1 MPKDLA
7 VIFQSQRKSLQK
19 KANKRELERTWF
31 SMVFWALGIPFEV
44 GTFLLQWKYSCSFRI
59 QLCLRSL
66 CLWCGRHLLGWNLLV
81 FPLLC
86 SVVMISVLHCLSRRS
101 FDVSHISPVPSELK
115 NDQVYLSFKF
125 PWSCDL
131 QLLPCSLQSKTNKPL
146 GFQISVSFLIPK
158 RCSVEHHLLDVITCA
173 TY

>member
-7 VIFQSQRKSLQK
+7 VIFQSRRKSLQK

-44 GTFLLQWKYSCSFRI
+44 ETFLLQWKYSCSFRI

-86 SVVMISVLHCLSRRS
+86 SVVMISVLHCLSLVDLLMYPTSVPFHLNSRTTKYTFLSSFHGLVTYNYSPALCKAKPTNPWVFRS
-101 FDVSHISPVPSELK
+101 LSYFSSLRDVQWNII
-115 NDQVYLSFKF
+115 YLM
-125 PWSCDL
+125 
-131 QLLPCSLQSKTNKPL
+131 
-146 GFQISVSFLIPK
+146 
-158 RCSVEHHLLDVITCA
+158 
-173 TY
+173 